1 MFVRFRETPYGLQV
15 SLIQT
20 RREGG
25 KVRHEHIAG
34 LGAIAVPTL
43 PADRIAFWQSLQA
56 RLSALSNRIGDE
68 PGKIVG
74 AVHERIPM
82 PTPDELRDVQ
92 LENAKAD
99 QRFWEGL
106 HDLHTDTIEGHKGV
120 IAAAERAIAN
130 GEAGAANAATHA
142 KAAKERVER
151 IELGETVKGGL
162 GKPLTRKEAEAIMMK
177 AGMTRAGIRR
187 SVRMAQLPKELHET
201 ILGEVMRRHRLAEN
215 AAINAVWRAFQRQR
229 P

>member
-25 KVRHEHIAG
+25 RVRHEHVAG
-34 LGAIAVPTL
+34 LGAIAIPTS
-43 PADRIAFWQSLQA
+43 PADRMAFWQSLHA
-56 RLSALSNRIGDE
+56 RLSALSNRIGEE

-74 AVHERIPM
+74 AVDERIPM

-99 QRFWEGL
+99 QRCWEGL
-106 HDLHTDTIEGHKGV
+106 HGLHTDTIEGHKGV

-151 IELGETVKGGL
+151 IERGETVKGGF

-177 AGMTRAGIRR
+177 AGMTRDGIRR
-187 SVRMAQLPKELHET
+187 SVRVAQLPKELHET
-201 ILGEVMRRHRLAEN
+201 ILAEVMRRHRLAEN
-215 AAINAVWRAFQRQR
+215 AAINAVWRAFHPQG

>member
-1 MFVRFRETPYGLQV
+1 MFLRFRETPYGLQV

-130 GEAGAANAATHA
+130 GEAGAANAGHPC
-142 KAAKERVER
+142 KG
-151 IELGETVKGGL
+151 GEGTGRANRARRDGKGGL
-162 GKPLTRKEAEAIMMK
+162 GQAAD
-177 AGMTRAGIRR
+177 
-187 SVRMAQLPKELHET
+187 AQR
-201 ILGEVMRRHRLAEN
+201 G
-215 AAINAVWRAFQRQR
+215 
-229 P
+229 

>member
-34 LGAIAVPTL
+34 LGAITIPTSA
-43 PADRIAFWQSLQA
+43 ADRIAFWRRLHG
-56 RLSALSNRIGDE
+56 RLSALSNRIVDE
-68 PGKIVG
+68 QAKILG

-82 PTPDELRDVQ
+82 PTPDEQRDVQ

-99 QRFWEGL
+99 QRFWERL
-106 HDLHTDTIEGHKGV
+106 YDLHSDTIEGHKGV
-120 IAAAERAIAN
+120 NAAAERAIAN

-142 KAAKERVER
+142 RAAKERVER
-151 IELGETVKGGL
+151 IERGETVEGGF
-162 GKPLTRKEAEAIMMK
+162 GKPLTREEAEAIMMG
-177 AGMTRAGIRR
+177 AGMTRADVRR
-187 SVRMAQLPKELHET
+187 WVRIAELPKELHET
-201 ILGEVMRRHRLAEN
+201 ILSEVTRRTRLAEK
-215 AAINAVWRAFQRQR
+215 AAINAVWRAFQRLGG
-229 P
+229 